1 VPVPLAPPLS
11 PPLPALP
18 AVPEAP
24 DVVPPLPPPA
34 SPPFSPESMQVW
46 VSSQSSVESPQA
58 IAQANGKSSQ
68 TNLSEATTRLPSDI
82 EIHLC

>member
-1 VPVPLAPPLS
+1 
-11 PPLPALP
+11 
-18 AVPEAP
+18 
-24 DVVPPLPPPA
+24 
-34 SPPFSPESMQVW
+34 MQVW